1 MYITTGASAESSVST
16 VLCYGGDTYL
26 NIFDYNNCMFSYNT
40 DDYYNNKANRLFLGA
55 FIPCESSVNLALT
68 HADSSINR
76 TYQAGDGYANHFV
89 EDDIV
94 TVGDLYTQ
102 NTPSYA

>member
-1 MYITTGASAESSVST
+1 MRS
-16 VLCYGGDTYL
+16 L
-26 NIFDYNNCMFSYNT
+26 
-40 DDYYNNKANRLFLGA
+40 
-55 FIPCESSVNLALT
+55 PCESSVLALT

-102 NTPSYA
+102 NTPSYAKHNDAYSAQPNAKEICS